1 MSTQASL
8 ALERGATP
16 WLFAAALATTVPHV
30 GHQPAWLSVLAGAVF
45 TWAGWLWWRN
55 ARLPGRWPLA
65 LMALLAGAG
74 ALFEYRT
81 LFGRDAGVAMLVV
94 LMAMK
99 LLELRSRRDAIV
111 VVTLGY
117 FLLLTHYFFSQ
128 SIPTGLW
135 LLATLTLLTACLI
148 RLHGGPLST
157 PGATLRYAG
166 LLTLQALP
174 FMLALYVLF
183 PRVAGPLW
191 GLPQDAHSGR
201 SGLSEQMAPGNIS
214 NLALSSEIAFRA
226 RFAGPAPTR
235 DKLYWRG
242 PVLENYDGST
252 WRQQP
257 GRGRPPEIEAKSA
270 AIAYEATLEPHNQRW
285 LLALDAPASL
295 PPESILSGTL
305 TVTTREPVNQRQRFA
320 LSAHLDYRYNPDESA
335 FVLRRN
341 LTLPPQGNPRARTLA
356 APGRGQGRPTSP
368 SSTASSSP
376 RPRRSWAPTP
386 PRCARAPGAGSACWP
401 RKRTWPGPW

>member
-1 MSTQASL
+1 MSTPAS
-8 ALERGATP
+8 AILERGTTP
-16 WLFAAALATTVPHV
+16 WLFAAALATTLPHAA
-30 GHQPAWLSVLAGAVF
+30 HQPAWLSALAAALF
-45 TWAGWLWWRN
+45 AWAGSLWWRN

-65 LMALLAGAG
+65 LMAVLAGAG

-128 SIPTGLW
+128 SIATGLW
-135 LLATLTLLTACLI
+135 LLATMTLLTACLI

-166 LLTLQALP
+166 LLTVQALP
-174 FMLALYVLF
+174 FMLVLYVLF
-183 PRVAGPLW
+183 PRVSGPLW

-214 NLALSSEIAFRA
+214 NLALSGEIAFRA
-226 RFAGPAPTR
+226 RFSGPPPGR

-242 PVLENYDGST
+242 
-252 WRQQP
+252 
-257 GRGRPPEIEAKSA
+257 RGLRDHYRA
-270 AIAYEATLEPHNQRW
+270 
-285 LLALDAPASL
+285 APA
-295 PPESILSGTL
+295 
-305 TVTTREPVNQRQRFA
+305 
-320 LSAHLDYRYNPDESA
+320 
-335 FVLRRN
+335 
-341 LTLPPQGNPRARTLA
+341 TLA
-356 APGRGQGRPTSP
+356 AG
-368 SSTASSSP
+368 
-376 RPRRSWAPTP
+376 
-386 PRCARAPGAGSACWP
+386 PRCARHPAP
-401 RKRTWPGPW
+401 